1 MSKHEIQIPNNT
13 ATEVVLTK
21 KEQEAFTRFD
31 KRINEA
37 IASTDSNMLKIAGA
51 LAAIEKAKLARA
63 VGYKTTAEYAANTF
77 GISKSAV
84 SEAINMWKKFG
95 NSDNGN
101 ILPEYSGFSY
111 TQLKLM
117 RKLPDEL
124 LAQVT
129 PETSSRQIQEMINST
144 KELPEQ
150 DTAEETA
157 ETPEVAEVTE
167 TTVPEPS
174 HTENSGEVAPYV
186 QFRYTLETLESIDP
200 NQLKT
205 MILDAFEKESDIHFI
220 YVS

>member
-1 MSKHEIQIPNNT
+1 MSKHEIKIPDNT
-13 ATEVVLTK
+13 ATEVTLTK

-51 LAAIEKAKLARA
+51 LAAIEKGKLARV

-77 GISKSAV
+77 GISKSSV

-95 NSDNGN
+95 NSDTGN

-150 DTAEETA
+150 DTAEET
-157 ETPEVAEVTE
+157 TEVAEVAE
-167 TTVPEPS
+167 TTTPEPT

-186 QFRYTLETLESIDP
+186 QFRYTLETLETIDP
-200 NQLKT
+200 NQLKA

>member
-1 MSKHEIQIPNNT
+1 MSKHEIQIPDNT
-13 ATEVVLTK
+13 ATEVTLTK

-51 LAAIEKAKLARA
+51 LAAIEKGKLARA

-77 GISKSAV
+77 GISKSSV

-157 ETPEVAEVTE
+157 EVAEVSE
-167 TTVPEPS
+167 TTTPEPT

-186 QFRYTLETLESIDP
+186 QFSYTMETLESIDP
-200 NQLKT
+200 NQLKA

>member
-1 MSKHEIQIPNNT
+1 MSKHEIQIPDNT
-13 ATEVVLTK
+13 ATEVTLTK

-51 LAAIEKAKLARA
+51 LAAIEKGKLARA

-77 GISKSAV
+77 GISKSSV
-84 SEAINMWKKFG
+84 SESINMWKKFG

-144 KELPEQ
+144 KAIPEQ
-150 DTAEETA
+150 DNA
-157 ETPEVAEVTE
+157 ETTSEDVAESHEVTE
-167 TTVPEPS
+167 TQTPDHVED
-174 HTENSGEVAPYV
+174 SGEVAPYV
-186 QFRYTLETLESIDP
+186 QFRYSLETIESI
-200 NQLKT
+200 NAEQLKA

>member
-1 MSKHEIQIPNNT
+1 MSTHEIQIPDNT
-13 ATEVVLTK
+13 ATEVTITK

-51 LAAIEKAKLARA
+51 LAAIEKGKLARA
-63 VGYKTTAEYAANTF
+63 AGYKTTAEYAENTF
-77 GISKSAV
+77 GISKSSV
-84 SEAINMWKKFG
+84 SESINMWKKFG
-95 NSDNGN
+95 NADNGN

-129 PETSSRQIQEMINST
+129 PETSSRKIQEIINST

-150 DTAEETA
+150 DTADET
-157 ETPEVAEVTE
+157 TEVAEVAE
-167 TTVPEPS
+167 TTTPEPT

-186 QFRYTLETLESIDP
+186 EFCYTLETLESIDP
-200 NQLKT
+200 NQLKA

>member
-1 MSKHEIQIPNNT
+1 MSKHEIQIPDNT

-51 LAAIEKAKLARA
+51 LAAIEKGKLARA

-77 GISKSAV
+77 GISKSSV

-95 NSDNGN
+95 NSDTGN

-144 KELPEQ
+144 KAIPEQ
-150 DTAEETA
+150 DSAETTSEDVA
-157 ETPEVAEVTE
+157 ETPTPDHVED
-167 TTVPEPS
+167 
-174 HTENSGEVAPYV
+174 SGEVAPYV
-186 QFRYTLETLESIDP
+186 QFRYSLETIESI
-200 NQLKT
+200 NAEQLKA

-220 YVS
+220 YVQ